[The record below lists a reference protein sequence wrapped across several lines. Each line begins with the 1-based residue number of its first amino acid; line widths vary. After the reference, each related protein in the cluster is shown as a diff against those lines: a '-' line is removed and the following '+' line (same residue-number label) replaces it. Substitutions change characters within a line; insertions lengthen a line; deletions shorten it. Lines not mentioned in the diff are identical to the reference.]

1 MGSLH
6 AEAGRAPHDRALA
19 GLVGELS
26 VRSQQFRAL
35 WAGHDVVYYRSGVQP
50 FHHPQAGDLD
60 LDYDALEIPADP
72 GQTIIAY
79 SAEPGS
85 AARDALDIL
94 ASWAATQH
102 QAGQPE
108 MTHPADTNAPR

>member
-1 MGSLH
+1 MTG
-6 AEAGRAPHDRALA
+6 LA
-19 GLVGELS
+19 GLIGELS
-26 VRSQQFRAL
+26 VHSQEFRDL
-35 WAGHDVVYYRSGVQP
+35 WAAHDVVYYRSCVQP
-50 FHHPQAGDLD
+50 FHHPLAGDLD

-94 ASWAATQH
+94 ASWAAGDRR
-102 QAGQPE
+102 ADGSADPE
-108 MTHPADTNAPR
+108 GREDGATTA